1 MQNPRLVE
9 LLVQRAVDGLN
20 SSERAE
26 LKALLEEENYVDAG
40 RFEYT
45 AAALLLA
52 GDMEHSVPDEM
63 PDSLRDRLYDQAES
77 FAASMAPPPRQ
88 RSSSSGQPQVISIA
102 GRSRSSAQTPA
113 VGQPQQQASTTK
125 QPARKPAASYSLQSK
140 AGWFAAAA
148 SVLIAVAGWWP
159 RMQGGEEPAAE
170 IPVATVLQQERE
182 KLLAQQGVVTRTWQT
197 TQDPAASGV
206 TGDVVWDPQTQNGF
220 VRFRGMQANNAS
232 ELQYQLWIFDG
243 TRDERYPVDGGVFDI
258 PAGQTEVIIPIKA
271 KLEIRD
277 PALFAVTIE
286 KSGGSVVSTRDR
298 IVVLAPVRQG

>member
-1 MQNPRLVE
+1 MQNQRLVE

-52 GDMEHSVPDEM
+52 GDVEQIVPEEM
-63 PDSLRDRLYDQAES
+63 PDSLRDRLYAQAEMFES
-77 FAASMAPPPRQ
+77 TMAPPPRQ
-88 RSSSSGQPQVISIA
+88 RSLSGQPQVISIA
-102 GRSRSSAQTPA
+102 GRSRSSASAQSASSAAQHSSPAKQT
-113 VGQPQQQASTTK
+113 T
-125 QPARKPAASYSLQSK
+125 RKPSSSYSLQSK

-159 RMQGGEEPAAE
+159 RLDNADQSSPAV
-170 IPVATVLQQERE
+170 PVATVLKQERE
-182 KLLAQQGVVTRTWQT
+182 KLLAQQGVVQRTWQT

-206 TGDVVWDPQTQNGF
+206 TGDVVWDPESQNGF
-220 VRFRGMQANNAS
+220 VRFRGLQANNAN
-232 ELQYQLWIFDG
+232 EQQYQLWIFDG
-243 TRDERYPVDGGVFDI
+243 TRDERYPVDGGVFDV
-258 PAGQTEVIIPIKA
+258 PAGQSEVIIPIKA

-286 KSGGSVVSTRDR
+286 KAGGSVVSSRDR